1 MTKKRARLIAA
12 GMLAF
17 AVGFF
22 VYAVNHPEGS
32 FPWGNGVTYTL
43 YAGYLGVMA
52 VLFIAPFR
60 K

>member
-12 GMLAF
+12 GMLAI
-17 AVGFF
+17 AMGFF
-22 VYAVNHPEGS
+22 VYAVNHPTAG
-32 FPWGNGVTYTL
+32 FPWGNGVTYAL
-43 YAGYLGVMA
+43 YAGYLGAVA